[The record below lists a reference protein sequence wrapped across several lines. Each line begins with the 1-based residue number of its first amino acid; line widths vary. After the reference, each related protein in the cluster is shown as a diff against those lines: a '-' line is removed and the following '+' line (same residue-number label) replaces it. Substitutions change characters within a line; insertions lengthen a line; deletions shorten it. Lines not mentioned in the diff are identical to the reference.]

1 MPTKVRTRIHEEI
14 SLLTVLYF
22 PFRARTPILCDS
34 WINPSKKRSFKRTY
48 IRYTGEQ
55 RGTVRKEYWETRS
68 SGTTWISAR
77 HVTSRIPSMENDNV
91 ELLRLGRRIRTEP
104 KLLGLTQ
111 NGFAQDCG
119 LNRTHFGGIERGER
133 NLTFIVLCKICS
145 QLQCDVAQVTHGIP
159 RMSYIRDSKP
169 G

>member
-1 MPTKVRTRIHEEI
+1 MAQPGPNPNSV
-14 SLLTVLYF
+14 
-22 PFRARTPILCDS
+22 ARRILCDS
-34 WINPSKKRSFKRTY
+34 WINSSKKRSFKRPY

-55 RGTVRKEYWETRS
+55 RGTLRKEYWETRS

-91 ELLRLGRRIRTEP
+91 ELLRLGRRIRTER

-133 NLTFIVLCKICS
+133 NLTFLVLCKICS
-145 QLQCDVAQVTHGIP
+145 QLQCDVAQVTRGIP

>member
-1 MPTKVRTRIHEEI
+1 LRPLNSKNGSTEAKSQLWSQEE
-14 SLLTVLYF
+14 YF
-22 PFRARTPILCDS
+22 ASRGSTRARKDRLKDHTS
-34 WINPSKKRSFKRTY
+34 A
-48 IRYTGEQ
+48 IRENNGEHFEKSI
-55 RGTVRKEYWETRS
+55 GKLAYP
-68 SGTTWISAR
+68 GPLGISAR
-77 HVTSRIPSMENDNV
+77 LVTSRIPSMENDNV
-91 ELLRLGRRIRTEP
+91 ELLRLGRRIRTER

-133 NLTFIVLCKICS
+133 NLTFLVLCKICS

-159 RMSYIRDSKP
+159 RMSYIHDSKP

>member
-1 MPTKVRTRIHEEI
+1 
-14 SLLTVLYF
+14 
-22 PFRARTPILCDS
+22 
-34 WINPSKKRSFKRTY
+34 
-48 IRYTGEQ
+48 
-55 RGTVRKEYWETRS
+55 
-68 SGTTWISAR
+68 
-77 HVTSRIPSMENDNV
+77 MENDNV
-91 ELLRLGRRIRTEP
+91 ELLRLGRRIRTER

-133 NLTFIVLCKICS
+133 NLTFLVLCKICS